1 MSDQRKHSVE
11 AANRLLLRHY
21 AESVRQQRQILRFQ
35 SELIQFMENSLGVES
50 SPFVPN
56 AFQKAILA
64 ALDKKG
70 LRTDALAAKVGDRRR
85 LFKDPGGLPELM
97 DEGMVAHHKRI
108 GYYRTDSPPQDLTQ
122 SQGE

>member
-1 MSDQRKHSVE
+1 MTKTKDY
-11 AANRLLLRHY
+11 AAMLYDMADELATEGRITERF
-21 AESVRQQRQILRFQ
+21 AEPVQ
-35 SELIQFMENSLGVES
+35 NA
-50 SPFVPN
+50 FVPN

-97 DEGMVAHHKRI
+97 EEGMVAHHKRI